1 MRQSWW
7 QSCGPLTTRPRCE
20 GAAFAQLLQQVSIQ
34 QAGQH
39 LAPAAALTRPNHDIT
54 LAHTQQHSRR
64 AASSTAPALMMPLW
78 YHLLKLPMSGLQTK
92 SEKKYLNQFGLDLIN
107 GAVINNVE
115 AGVLEPALA
124 KTKIIQVMAS
134 EQHAPSLSPGELLH
148 D

>member
-1 MRQSWW
+1 
-7 QSCGPLTTRPRCE
+7 
-20 GAAFAQLLQQVSIQ
+20 
-34 QAGQH
+34 
-39 LAPAAALTRPNHDIT
+39 
-54 LAHTQQHSRR
+54 
-64 AASSTAPALMMPLW
+64 MMPLW

-134 EQHAPSLSPGELLH
+134 EQHAPSLKSRRALA
-148 D
+148 